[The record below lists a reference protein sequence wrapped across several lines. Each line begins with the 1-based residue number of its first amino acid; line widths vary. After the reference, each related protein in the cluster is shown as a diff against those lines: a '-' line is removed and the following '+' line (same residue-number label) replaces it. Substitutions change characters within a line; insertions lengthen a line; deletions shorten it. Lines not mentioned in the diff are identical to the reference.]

1 MSPNIDEAIK
11 RMTKAI
17 AELGDAVE
25 ALDVTNPTEN
35 TTATTCVHTISELH
49 RRIDYLNRLDK
60 RQHAHAYSFKR

>member
-1 MSPNIDEAIK
+1 MNPNIDEAIK

-35 TTATTCVHTISELH
+35 EVAETCTTAIRIMH
-49 RRIDYLNRLDK
+49 RRIRFIRLDIRRRALFGDPNK
-60 RQHAHAYSFKR
+60 N